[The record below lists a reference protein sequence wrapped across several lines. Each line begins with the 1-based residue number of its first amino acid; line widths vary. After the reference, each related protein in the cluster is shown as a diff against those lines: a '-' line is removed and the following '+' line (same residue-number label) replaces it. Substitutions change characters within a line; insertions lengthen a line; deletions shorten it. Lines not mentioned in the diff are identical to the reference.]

1 MGWSYAEYLE
11 APYRMI
17 RSILLML
24 REESDATK
32 RRAKS

>member
-1 MGWSYAEYLE
+1 MGWSYDEYLQ

-24 REESDATK
+24 REESEETK
-32 RRAKS
+32 RRSKA